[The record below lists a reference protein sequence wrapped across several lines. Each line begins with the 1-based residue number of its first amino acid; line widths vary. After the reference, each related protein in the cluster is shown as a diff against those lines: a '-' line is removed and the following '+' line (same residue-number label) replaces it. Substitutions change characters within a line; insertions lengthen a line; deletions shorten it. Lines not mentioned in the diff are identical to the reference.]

1 MRLTGLLHS
10 VTRVSIP
17 IIAMFFVITGSIG
30 MFLNLLF
37 EQEYLHRI
45 GRGFYI
51 DNAVFFMFPDDV
63 VPDPADPFGWAD
75 IEGQTDYLIV
85 GTVEEVRTVF
95 FKGQVDLP
103 PLVWGRFPDS
113 GECLDGSLLAV
124 AGSARLRES
133 DESGGTRTIHL
144 VDSTY
149 DVIGI
154 AGSDQPSQID
164 DLFFVGLGSVPAD
177 RAIRGRFYINARDPE
192 SVFAALGEQTAKSG
206 LPAPI
211 RLERPTE
218 PIDILAPNLT
228 FGRLYLSILT
238 GILMLSSAIL
248 MIVWIGKERRTIAIY
263 RLVGYGHGRI
273 LSGILSRYAWMALS
287 GILLAILLQGLLHA
301 SGFYFIRTDF
311 VRQAVGAAVLTFLSG
326 LLLMVPALIRVL
338 HTEVVTVLR

>member
-1 MRLTGLLHS
+1 M
-10 VTRVSIP
+10 
-17 IIAMFFVITGSIG
+17 
-30 MFLNLLF
+30 
-37 EQEYLHRI
+37 
-45 GRGFYI
+45 
-51 DNAVFFMFPDDV
+51 
-63 VPDPADPFGWAD
+63 
-75 IEGQTDYLIV
+75 
-85 GTVEEVRTVF
+85 
-95 FKGQVDLP
+95 
-103 PLVWGRFPDS
+103 
-113 GECLDGSLLAV
+113 
-124 AGSARLRES
+124 
-133 DESGGTRTIHL
+133 
-144 VDSTY
+144 
-149 DVIGI
+149 
-154 AGSDQPSQID
+154 
-164 DLFFVGLGSVPAD
+164 PAD

-238 GILMLSSAIL
+238 GILVLSSAIL

-273 LSGILSRYAWMALS
+273 LAGILSRYAWMALS

-338 HTEVVTVLR
+338 HTEVVTVLL